1 MGSLPSVRWV
11 EVMATGAVHGIY
23 IGQVGGQPLL
33 AVREVLA
40 VAGKGLEGDR
50 YFLGRGSLSRWP
62 GPGRQVTLIEHEA
75 LEAVRKEYGIDF
87 DGGLARRNIVTAG
100 VSLVDRQGQ
109 KLRIGTALFRA
120 VMPCQPCAYLER
132 KTQVGAF
139 AALKGRGGLRA
150 ELLEGGA
157 IRVGDAVEFL

>member
-1 MGSLPSVRWV
+1 MKAMTRS
-11 EVMATGAVHGIY
+11 AVHAIY
-23 IGQVGGQPLL
+23 LGPVRGQLQH
-33 AVREVLA
+33 AVPEVLA

-50 YFLGRGSLSRWP
+50 YSLNRGSLSRWP

-75 LEAVRKEYGIDF
+75 LEAVRKEHGIELA
-87 DGGLARRNIVTAG
+87 GGLARRNIVTSG
-100 VSLVDRQGQ
+100 VSLAGRQGQ
-109 KLRIGTALFRA
+109 KFRIGAALLRA

-132 KTQVGAF
+132 KTQAGAF

-150 ELLEGGA
+150 EVLEGGV